1 MAEAGRSNA
10 LSSFAPRL
18 TKDWSEHLNAID
30 SGTGLAERHPGGG
43 FPRDSQA
50 GYRDLRQRIHGLAGC
65 LLDRELTV
73 VVVSKGDQEL
83 VEFESNQGWHFPRT
97 AEGKYVGHHPSD
109 AAEAIAHLEVL
120 RGEGATYFLLPSTYF
135 WWLDHYDAL
144 AQHLGSRYRLV
155 ANCPDTCLIYDLRAG
170 PVVRGTPAA
179 TPGEGRGRRNGVAEQ
194 NPLVPAIRA
203 LLDSLLPDH
212 EAVLVV
218 SEGDDDLLQLG
229 RGAVHFPHDGEG
241 AHLWIGSIGQGEI
254 AAQLTAAQARG
265 IRYLVLPAT
274 VPLLAEGLAALRG
287 PLEERGQTVAARE
300 GICTLYELKHTED
313 REGSR

>member
-1 MAEAGRSNA
+1 M
-10 LSSFAPRL
+10 
-18 TKDWSEHLNAID
+18 
-30 SGTGLAERHPGGG
+30 
-43 FPRDSQA
+43 
-50 GYRDLRQRIHGLAGC
+50 
-65 LLDRELTV
+65 

-97 AEGKYVGHHPSD
+97 ADGKYAGHHPSD

-212 EAVLVV
+212 EPVLVV
-218 SEGDDDLLQLG
+218 GAGHDEFLRLG
-229 RGAVHFPHDGEG
+229 RVTIEFPHDSKGKCRS
-241 AHLWIGSIGQGEI
+241 IGSVAAREI
-254 AAQLTAAQARG
+254 KTQLTSARARG
-265 IRYLVLPAT
+265 LRYLVLPAT
-274 VPLLAEGLAALRG
+274 VGRGAEGIGALREA
-287 PLEERGQTVAARE
+287 LREHARE
-300 GICTLYELKHTED
+300 VAIRDGICAIYELEHAGQL
-313 REGSR
+313 RSA